1 TGWASLSYLRHL
13 PVDHLKLDQSFTA
26 DLGRQPEAD
35 AIPSAIA
42 HLARGLSLGL
52 VAEGVE
58 TIDQRQRLLALG
70 FRVGQGYLFGRA
82 QPPSD
87 LRTKVLK
94 SRPLLE
100 ISDDE

>member
-1 TGWASLSYLRHL
+1 L

-58 TIDQRQRLLALG
+58 TLDQRQRLLNLG
-70 FRVGQGYLFGRA
+70 FRVGQRYLFGRA
-82 QPPSD
+82 QGRSGPAAA
-87 LRTKVLK
+87 R
-94 SRPLLE
+94 LE
-100 ISDDE
+100 SCPK